1 MATISR
7 SGIAAS
13 STISATHITNI
24 IDALDGIGVTTIV
37 ATGSFSGSLT
47 GVASTATLATKASTL
62 SQGGGNGAA
71 MTFNTTLPGGQP
83 TYVWGTNN
91 GTDVYIY
98 NPSVFSVAS
107 ATSAS
112 YVANAATATNATN
125 ASNVPYS
132 GISSK
137 PAGISVDGGVSVVDA
152 NIVADGTG
160 TFITS
165 ASLLAS
171 GRFYSV
177 SAKTDPIII
186 LLDNSG
192 GTTGIEFTFFGK
204 DVNYPITFVSSSNA
218 DKIIS
223 ENGYLSMYGTGSAV
237 TAKLISDAPV
247 IWALIGSLKA

>member
-1 MATISR
+1 MGTIST
-7 SGIAAS
+7 SGIAPG
-13 STISATHITNI
+13 STISATHILNI
-24 IDALDGIGVTTIV
+24 TDALNGSGSTTTII

-47 GVASTATLATKASTL
+47 GNATTATLATKASTL
-62 SQGGGNGAA
+62 SQGGGGGVA
-71 MTFNTTLPGGQP
+71 MTFASTIPGGQP
-83 TYVWGTNN
+83 TYVWGTNDAVN
-91 GTDVYIY
+91 VAIY

-112 YVANAATATNATN
+112 YVANAASATNATN

-137 PAGISVDGGVSVVDA
+137 PAGISATGGVSLVDTSISA
-152 NIVADGTG
+152 NGSAY
-160 TFITS
+160 ITS

-177 SAKTDPIII
+177 EAVTHPVTI
-186 LLDNSG
+186 LLDYPG
-192 GTTGIEFTFFGK
+192 ATPGVEFTFFGK
-204 DVNYPITFVSSSNA
+204 DVNYSITFVSSSNA

-237 TAKLISDAPV
+237 TAKLISDTPV